1 MKASILKKEGSTVT
15 LEVEAPATV
24 VEEAYNKAY
33 RQVVNRVNIPGF
45 RKGKAPRHILE
56 RFYGAELIKE
66 EAIREVLPK
75 HYLQAVEDTAIEPV
89 DDPEFDDI
97 EFDLGKPLK
106 FTAAVQVRPE
116 VELGDYN
123 DISVAFQA
131 PSVTK
136 EEVDYQFNL
145 LLDRMAELR
154 PLEEGATVEEGNYA
168 NCHVKGLGGSDN
180 PLANMDDDLTYIE
193 AGKPVG
199 LLPGLSQALV
209 GMKLGES
216 KQFSAEFSLPK
227 EETPEEPQETAE
239 SAEAA
244 EAVDSSDEPAPEA
257 EPAKVEFMVTLNEA
271 YQKHLPEMEEFL
283 KTIGHENDENA
294 KKDLEE
300 RILKMRMD
308 TARRLHTD
316 EVEAKLVEMSSVDIP
331 KAMIDHKAQTILERF
346 AARLKDQGT
355 DVDSYM
361 KSSGRTPEDMRTEI
375 EAQAAKEVKSEL
387 VLDAVASKE
396 EIEVP
401 EEMVD
406 SVLESLAREANTEVG
421 AMKTTLDVRGA
432 LEGLRKDLLRSHTLQ
447 KLVAE
452 AASRAG
458 TPLPEEPKPEDTQ
471 QEENEKANEAT
482 ADEQM
487 L

>member
-15 LEVEAPATV
+15 LEVEASATG

-56 RFYGAELIKE
+56 RFYGAEIIKE

-75 HYLQAVEDTAIEPV
+75 HYMQAVEDTGIEPV

-97 EFDLGKPLK
+97 EFDLGQPLK
-106 FTAAVQVRPE
+106 FKAAVQVRPD

-123 DISVAFQA
+123 TISVAFND
-131 PSVTK
+131 PTVTD
-136 EEVDYQFNL
+136 EEVDQQFNM

-154 PLEEGATVEEGNYA
+154 PLEEGAAMEAGNYA

-209 GMKLGES
+209 GMKIGDS
-216 KQFSAEFSLPK
+216 KKFSAEFSVPVK
-227 EETPEEPQETAE
+227 EAPEEPKEAE
-239 SAEAA
+239 
-244 EAVDSSDEPAPEA
+244 EPKA

-271 YQKHLPEMEEFL
+271 YEKQLPEMEEFL
-283 KTIGHENDENA
+283 KTIGHESQENA

-361 KSSGRTPEDMRTEI
+361 QSSGRTPENMRTEI
-375 EAQAAKEVKSEL
+375 ETQAEKEVKSEL

-396 EIEVP
+396 GITVP

-406 SVLESLAREANTEVG
+406 SVIESLAREANTEVG

-432 LEGLRKDLLRSHTLQ
+432 LEGLRKDLLRSQTLQ
-447 KLVAE
+447 KLVVD

-458 TPLPEEPKPEDTQ
+458 TPLPEEPKSGDTQ
-471 QEENEKANEAT
+471 QEGNEEENKAAT
-482 ADEQM
+482 DEQM